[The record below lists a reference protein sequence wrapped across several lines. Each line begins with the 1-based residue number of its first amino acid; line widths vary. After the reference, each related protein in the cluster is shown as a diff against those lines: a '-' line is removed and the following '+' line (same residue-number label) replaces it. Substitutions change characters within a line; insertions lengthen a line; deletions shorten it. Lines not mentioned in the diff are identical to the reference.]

1 MDTHPLDDVQYALSD
16 FETFV
21 AADGIRSIRMRD
33 KRTLPEEAQA
43 AINATLE
50 GDWLVEAI
58 HAGVCEDSLE
68 ECRSEGRGHC
78 VRGAAAVREAG
89 IRRA

>member
-1 MDTHPLDDVQYALSD
+1 MSDETPLGR
-16 FETFV
+16 
-21 AADGIRSIRMRD
+21 AADSEPLWSMIPVNAHRRD
-33 KRTLPEEAQA
+33 VAQGV
-43 AINATLE
+43 INAALE

-58 HAGVCEDSLE
+58 HAGVCEDDLE

-89 IRRA
+89 K